1 LSTEL
6 GPEMGTETV
15 RIAPPVPAARTTDE
29 TMAVA
34 AVGAVAVTE
43 LVRFGPGVPA
53 IAAAAPV
60 ASTSDPKQPA
70 SPRRRTARALSGALT
85 VAIVAF
91 VVWFL
96 WPAGPLHARQLSV
109 QAKPSVVSCGQ
120 TAAIVANVK
129 TNGNPGTLR
138 YQWLRGDGQ
147 HSGVLRQSIARGQH
161 SANLLLSWRFEGPG
175 TYHAIATLRLL
186 DSQLGATVR
195 LTYRCGG

>member
-70 SPRRRTARALSGALT
+70 SPRRRTARALSAALT

-96 WPAGPLHARQLSV
+96 WPAGPLRAHQVSV
-109 QAKPSVVSCGQ
+109 RADPGVVSCGR
-120 TAAIVANVK
+120 TAEIVASVR

-138 YQWLRGDGQ
+138 YQWDRGDGQ
-147 HSGVLRQSIARGQH
+147 RSAVLRQSMAQGQH
-161 SANLLLSWRFEGPG
+161 SANLLLNWKFEGTG
-175 TYHAIATLRLL
+175 TYHAVATIRLL
-186 DSQLGATVR
+186 DARLSATVR

>member
-1 LSTEL
+1 MSN
-6 GPEMGTETV
+6 ETV
-15 RIAPPVPAARTTDE
+15 RISPPSVPASRVPE
-29 TMAVA
+29 VA
-34 AVGAVAVTE
+34 PAAAVTE
-43 LVRFGPGVPA
+43 RVRFGPGVPPVESP
-53 IAAAAPV
+53 AAVAAV
-60 ASTSDPKQPA
+60 DPETTA
-70 SPRRRTARALSGALT
+70 APRRRTARALSAALT

-96 WPAGPLHARQLSV
+96 WPAGALHADRVSV
-109 QAKPSVVSCGQ
+109 RANPSVVSCGQ
-120 TAAIVANVK
+120 TAAIVGNVK
-129 TNGNPGTLR
+129 TNGNAGTLR

-186 DSQLGATVR
+186 DSQLSATVR